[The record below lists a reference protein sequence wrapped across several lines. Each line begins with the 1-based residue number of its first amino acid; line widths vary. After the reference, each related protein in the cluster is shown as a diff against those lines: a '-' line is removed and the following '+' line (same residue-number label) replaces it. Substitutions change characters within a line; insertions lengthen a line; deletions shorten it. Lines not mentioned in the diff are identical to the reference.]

1 MIWEGEL
8 ILKDALVDLVVVQ
21 AIIRRNAKN
30 KLVKKCS
37 QAVIVEGKTVTFSN
51 QHFRSHVFRASAK

>member
-21 AIIRRNAKN
+21 AVVRRNTKN

-37 QAVIVEGKTVTFSN
+37 QTVIVEGKTVTFSN